1 MFDDFTQ
8 SYDTLEKSGIE
19 NPLFETLRL
28 FDLLAGGAIRKTNLS
43 GSSGSR
49 IDMMDVIQ
57 KRRQGVPWEYIL
69 GEAHFMG
76 NLFICTPDTLIP
88 TDETRALV
96 NAALQSIR
104 EKQAHENDLVLIELG
119 TGCGNIASTLA
130 MHTNHI
136 RILASDISPA
146 AVAVAKRN
154 VDKYKL
160 GDRISLFCGDLFSPF
175 LAMGYKGTID
185 FVVCN
190 PPYIPTATLNKLS
203 PEIIGHEPRVA
214 LDGGPYGIDVFRRL
228 ITDSLAMLK
237 PGGMLLFEIG
247 ERQEKL
253 ASRLIEKNCGYEG
266 ISYFEDEGKI
276 RVLRVQK
283 KRMRENDI
291 SAETVQ

>member
-8 SYDTLEKSGIE
+8 SYATLEKAGVE

-28 FDLLAGGAIRKTNLS
+28 FDLLAGGAIRKANLS
-43 GSSGSR
+43 GSSGLR
-49 IDMMDVIQ
+49 IDMQDVIR
-57 KRRQGVPWEYIL
+57 KRKQGMPWEYIL

-88 TDETRALV
+88 TDETRVLV
-96 NAALQSIR
+96 NAALESIR
-104 EKQAHENDLVLIELG
+104 KKEAHDDHLVLIELG

-154 VDKYKL
+154 IDNYKL

-175 LAMGYKGTID
+175 HTMGYEGTID

-190 PPYIPTATLNKLS
+190 PPYIPTASLEKLS
-203 PEIIGHEPRVA
+203 PEIIDHEPRLA
-214 LDGGPYGIDVFRRL
+214 LDGGPYGIDIFRRL
-228 ITDSLAMLK
+228 IAGSLAMLK
-237 PGGMLLFEIG
+237 PGGVLFFEIG

-253 ASRLIEKNCGYEG
+253 AARLIEKNGGYED
-266 ISYFEDEGKI
+266 IIYFEDEGKI
-276 RVLRVQK
+276 RVLRAQK
-283 KRMRENDI
+283 RG
-291 SAETVQ
+291 